1 MARGSRA
8 SEGRGRLAE
17 SEAGDR
23 LRAQAQERYQKGME
37 ELKAQLER
45 GLEYAGQQD
54 IADDKQDA
62 KVAKAQKEF
71 YAYRGGLG
79 SDGLRDDVAEVGGSS
94 EAIMDKANQAFR
106 EIDELWYNSPEGR
119 KPTKSDGTPFTSN
132 REWRNSPEHDRM
144 IGVAGRDLRMKNAE
158 LTANAEEMIKRSGD
172 LLAAKFGVDKKS
184 GLSLIGFEPGFY
196 SNQSGRRAG
205 FGEIIGRIA
214 KAKADGKPYDNAVI
228 LAAKAFLAGQKVL
241 YANKSSLASER
252 LSRTYEPAPAKRGQT
267 NWHHT
272 NLYREQGKFY
282 KSRDSYRAVREMEEA
297 LNKAIA

>member
-1 MARGSRA
+1 MARGSKA

-45 GLEYAGQQD
+45 GLAYASQQD

-71 YAYRGGLG
+71 YAYRNGLG
-79 SDGLRDDVAEVGGSS
+79 AVLLRDDVQKFGGAAEGIKD
-94 EAIMDKANQAFR
+94 EANQRFR
-106 EIDELWYNSPEGR
+106 EIDDLWYNSPEGR
-119 KPTKSDGTPFTSN
+119 KPTKDDGTPFTSP
-132 REWRNSPEHDRM
+132 REWRNSTEHDRM
-144 IGVAGRDLRMKNAE
+144 IGVAGTELRMKNSE

-184 GLSLIGFEPGFY
+184 GLSLIGFDAGYF
-196 SNQSGRRAG
+196 SNQSSRKAG

-214 KAKADGKPYDNAVI
+214 KAKAEGKPYDDAVI
-228 LAAKAFLAGQKVL
+228 LAAKAFLAGQKVI
-241 YANKSSLASER
+241 YANKVAQASER
-252 LSRTYEPAPAKRGQT
+252 LSRTYEPKPAMRGEKS
-267 NWHHT
+267 WYHT
-272 NLYREQGKFY
+272 ILYREQGKFY
-282 KSRDSYRAVREMEEA
+282 KSRDSYRAVKEMEEA
-297 LNKAIA
+297 LNKALA